1 MNMRQWMRS
10 ITLAVILAA
19 MTVAPR
25 VDARGQPN
33 QEELLRMTQDILS
46 VIANLPDY
54 TVYDWLTFGIKD
66 NVVYL
71 RGFAHRTSLRFQAPA
86 AVKKVKGVKEV
97 KNEIDYTRTP
107 KSDEQL
113 RRQVYRAIY
122 DTFMQRY
129 AKEAMY
135 YTTGARSSLPRGP
148 HPIHIVVVKGDV
160 KLMGYVFSEED
171 KQTATRAVESVGG
184 MMKTLENALKVRS
197 KQGS

>member
-1 MNMRQWMRS
+1 MNTRQWMRS
-10 ITLAVILAA
+10 IALAVILAA

-25 VDARGQPN
+25 VDARGQAD
-33 QEELLRMTQDILS
+33 QEELKRMTEDILS
-46 VIANLPDY
+46 VIANLSDY

-71 RGFAHRTSLRFQAPA
+71 RGFAHRTSLRFQASA

-97 KNEIDYTRTP
+97 KNQIDYTRTP

-122 DTFMQRY
+122 DTFMQPY

-135 YTTGARSSLPRGP
+135 YAAGARSSLPRGP

-171 KQTATRAVESVGG
+171 KQRQPHAPSSPSEV
-184 MMKTLENALKVRS
+184 
-197 KQGS
+197 

>member
-1 MNMRQWMRS
+1 MNTRQWMRS
-10 ITLAVILAA
+10 IALTVTLAA

-25 VDARGQPN
+25 VDARGRAN
-33 QEELLRMTQDILS
+33 QEELMRMTQDILS

-66 NVVYL
+66 KVVYL
-71 RGFAHRTSLRFQAPA
+71 RGIVHRTSLRSQAPA

-122 DTFMQRY
+122 DTFMQPY

-135 YTTGARSSLPRGP
+135 YAAGARSSLPRGP

-160 KLMGYVFSEED
+160 RLKGYVFSEQD

-184 MMKTLENALKVRS
+184 MMKTLENALKFRS
-197 KQGS
+197 KQVS

>member
-1 MNMRQWMRS
+1 MSTRQWIRS
-10 ITLAVILAA
+10 AALAVILAA

-25 VDARGQPN
+25 VDAHGQAD
-33 QEELLRMTQDILS
+33 QEELMKMTQDILS

-71 RGFAHRTSLRFQAPA
+71 RGFAHRTSLRSQAPA

-97 KNEIDYTRTP
+97 KNEIEFTRTP

-113 RRQVYRAIY
+113 RRQIYRSIY
-122 DTFMQRY
+122 YTTMQPY

-135 YTTGARSSLPRGP
+135 YAVGAQSSLPRGP
-148 HPIHIVVVKGDV
+148 HPMHIVVVKGDV
-160 KLMGYVFSEED
+160 KLMGYV
-171 KQTATRAVESVGG
+171 GG
-184 MMKTLENALKVRS
+184 MVKTLENDSRFVRS
-197 KQGS
+197 RVAKTRP